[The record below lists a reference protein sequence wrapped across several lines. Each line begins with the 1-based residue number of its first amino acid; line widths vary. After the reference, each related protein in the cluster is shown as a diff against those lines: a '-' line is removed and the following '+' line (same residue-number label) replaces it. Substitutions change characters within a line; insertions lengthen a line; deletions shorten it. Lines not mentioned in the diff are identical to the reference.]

1 MIINI
6 VVIMSI
12 QVIITVIIAVQD
24 WYYFTF
30 GFVQTVL

>member
-12 QVIITVIIAVQD
+12 QVIITVIISVQD